1 MSGHSKWSNIQ
12 AKKGVTDAK
21 KARIFAQYAKNI
33 RISVKQGGNGD
44 PNSNANLRMWM
55 DKARLAN
62 MPKDKI
68 QKAIDVGLGKGSGG
82 AQIQEINYECFG
94 ADGVGLIIMATTDN
108 ANRTSSELKALLTR
122 NGGAMGGPGSVAY
135 MFTFDKEK
143 QAFICQM
150 PMEASPETRTKI
162 EKLTDA
168 LLEVEGVEGIYT
180 TLPVLDGEDELE

>member
-12 AKKGVTDAK
+12 AKKGVADAK
-21 KARIFAQYAKNI
+21 RARVFAQYAKNI
-33 RISVKQGGNGD
+33 RIAVKQGGSGD
-44 PNSNANLRMWM
+44 PNANAGLRMWTE
-55 DKARLAN
+55 KARLAN

-82 AQIQEINYECFG
+82 AQIQELNYEGFG
-94 ADGVGLIIMATTDN
+94 PDGIGLIIMATTDN

-143 QAFICQM
+143 QAFNCQM
-150 PMEASPETRTKI
+150 PMEVSPETRAKVD
-162 EKLTDA
+162 KLIDG
-168 LLEVEGVEGIYT
+168 LLEVEGVESIYT
-180 TLPVLDGEDELE
+180 TLPVVDEEIV